1 MRALFVTPY
10 LPFPPTAGN
19 ALRTWPLL
27 RTAAQRFGADLLT
40 FGEALPEQSASEF
53 ARLDLMCR
61 LVPRTGRSRL
71 NRLAHLPDPT
81 QPDLV
86 GRMWSPAMV
95 DALTG
100 MLTERRYEVLQIEG
114 LELFSIVRRALAH
127 LPSAANRPALVYDAH
142 NAEYQ
147 LQQRAFQIAMSTPL
161 QWPAALYSL
170 LQAAKLRRF
179 EKIVCRMVD
188 QIFAASD
195 VDRRALERLAGVD
208 AIVVP
213 NAVDTEHYRPQPRPA
228 NKSPTLV
235 FGGTMSYR
243 PNVDAVCWF
252 CTEIWPLVRR
262 EMGGSQLLIVGRD
275 PAPAVRRLSSGKGII
290 VTGAVDGE
298 RSYYARA
305 DLFLVP
311 MRFGGGARLKILQ
324 AMAMEVPVLSTTLG
338 CEGIDLPGEAIR
350 IADDGERFAA
360 AAVALLRDKS
370 GRRSLARAGRDAVV
384 ERYDWST
391 VAEPA
396 VDALERLAA
405 RHPPPVPPK
414 E

>member
-27 RTAAQRFGADLLT
+27 RAAAQRFGADLLT
-40 FGEALPEQSASEF
+40 FGDALPEESASEF
-53 ARLDLMCR
+53 ARLGLMCR
-61 LVPRTGRSRL
+61 LVPPSGRSRL
-71 NRLAHLPDPT
+71 TRLAHLPDPS

-86 GRMWSPAMV
+86 GRMWSPAMA
-95 DALTG
+95 DALVDI
-100 MLTERRYEVLQIEG
+100 LSARDYEVLQIEG
-114 LELFSIVRRALAH
+114 LELFLIVRRALDR
-127 LPSAANRPALVYDAH
+127 LSSAARRPVLVYDAH

-147 LQQRAFQIAMSTPL
+147 LQHRAFQIAMTTPR

-179 EKIVCRMVD
+179 EKSVCRMVD
-188 QIFAASD
+188 QVIAASD
-195 VDRRALERLAGVD
+195 VDRRALQRLAGVD
-208 AIVVP
+208 ALVIP
-213 NAVDTEHYRPQPRPA
+213 NAVDTEHYRPQPRTQ
-228 NKSPTLV
+228 NESPTLV

-252 CTEIWPLVRR
+252 CAEIWPLVKRGVR
-262 EMGGSQLLIVGRD
+262 DARLLIVGRD
-275 PAPAVRRLSSGKGII
+275 PAPAVLRLASDEGII
-290 VTGAVDGE
+290 VTGAVDDE

-305 DLFLVP
+305 DLFIVP

-324 AMAMEVPVLSTTLG
+324 AMAMEIPVLSTTLG
-338 CEGIDLPGEAIR
+338 CEGIDLPDEAVR
-350 IADDGERFAA
+350 LADNGERFAA
-360 AAVALLRDKS
+360 AAVALLRDES
-370 GRRSLARAGRDAVV
+370 GRRALARAGRAAVV
-384 ERYDWST
+384 QRYDWSR

-396 VDALERLAA
+396 VDALELLAA
-405 RHPPPVPPK
+405 RHRTLVPPK

>member
-19 ALRTWPLL
+19 ALRTWPLV
-27 RTAAQRFGADLLT
+27 RAASQRLGADLLT
-40 FGEALPEQSASEF
+40 FGESLSDDVSSEF
-53 ARLDLMCR
+53 AGLGLTCR
-61 LVPRTGRSRL
+61 LVPPPERSRL
-71 NRLAHLPDPT
+71 TRLAHLPDPS

-95 DALTG
+95 EALVEMMTA
-100 MLTERRYEVLQIEG
+100 RRYDVLQIEG
-114 LELFSIVRRALAH
+114 LELFSIVRVALER
-127 LPSAANRPALVYDAH
+127 LPSAARHPALVYDAH

-147 LQQRAFQIAMSTPL
+147 LQQRAFQIAISTPR

-179 EKIVCRMVD
+179 ERRVCRMVD
-188 QIFAASD
+188 QVIAASE
-195 VDRRALERLAGVD
+195 VDRLALKRLAGID
-208 AIVVP
+208 ALVIP
-213 NAVDTEHYRPQPRPA
+213 NAVDTEHYRPHALPR
-228 NKSPTLV
+228 NDCPTLV

-262 EMGGSQLLIVGRD
+262 ELGNCRLIIVGRD
-275 PAPAVRRLSSGKGII
+275 PAPAVVGLASNEGIM
-290 VTGAVDGE
+290 VTGAVDDE
-298 RSYYARA
+298 RPYYARA
-305 DLFLVP
+305 DLFIVP

-338 CEGIDLPGEAIR
+338 CEGIDLPDEAIR
-350 IADDGERFAA
+350 VADDGGRFAS
-360 AAVALLRDKS
+360 AAVDLLRDET
-370 GRRSLARAGRDAVV
+370 GRRALARAGRAAVV
-384 ERYDWST
+384 KSYDWSR

-396 VDALERLAA
+396 VDAIQSLTA
-405 RHPPPVPPK
+405 RHQSPVPPR

>member
-1 MRALFVTPY
+1 
-10 LPFPPTAGN
+10 
-19 ALRTWPLL
+19 
-27 RTAAQRFGADLLT
+27 
-40 FGEALPEQSASEF
+40 
-53 ARLDLMCR
+53 
-61 LVPRTGRSRL
+61 
-71 NRLAHLPDPT
+71 
-81 QPDLV
+81 
-86 GRMWSPAMV
+86 
-95 DALTG
+95 
-100 MLTERRYEVLQIEG
+100 
-114 LELFSIVRRALAH
+114 
-127 LPSAANRPALVYDAH
+127 
-142 NAEYQ
+142 
-147 LQQRAFQIAMSTPL
+147 
-161 QWPAALYSL
+161 
-170 LQAAKLRRF
+170 
-179 EKIVCRMVD
+179 
-188 QIFAASD
+188 
-195 VDRRALERLAGVD
+195 
-208 AIVVP
+208 
-213 NAVDTEHYRPQPRPA
+213 
-228 NKSPTLV
+228 
-235 FGGTMSYR
+235 MSYR

-262 EMGGSQLLIVGRD
+262 EVGGSQLLIVGRD

-290 VTGAVDGE
+290 VTGAVDDE

>member
-27 RTAAQRFGADLLT
+27 RAATQRFGADLLT
-40 FGEALPEQSASEF
+40 FGESLPKEAAYEF
-53 ARLDLMCR
+53 ARLDLSCR
-61 LVPRTGRSRL
+61 LVPPPGRSRL
-71 NRLAHLPDPT
+71 TRLAHLPDPR

-95 DALTG
+95 DSLVE
-100 MLTERRYEVLQIEG
+100 MLTARRYDVLQIEG
-114 LELFSIVRRALAH
+114 LELFSVVRSALER
-127 LPSAANRPALVYDAH
+127 LPSAARRPALVYDAH

-147 LQQRAFQIAMSTPL
+147 LQQRAFQIAISTPR

-179 EKIVCRMVD
+179 ERRVCRMVD
-188 QIFAASD
+188 QVIATSD
-195 VDRRALERLAGVD
+195 VDQCALRQLAGVD
-208 AIVVP
+208 ALVIP
-213 NAVDTEHYRPQPRPA
+213 NAVDTERYQPQDRPR
-228 NKSPTLV
+228 NESPTLV

-252 CTEIWPLVRR
+252 CTEVWPLVRR
-262 EMGGSQLLIVGRD
+262 ELGNCRLIIVGRD
-275 PAPAVRRLSSGKGII
+275 PAPAVLGMASNEGIM
-290 VTGAVDGE
+290 VTGAVDDE
-298 RSYYARA
+298 RPYYARA
-305 DLFLVP
+305 DLFIVP

-324 AMAMEVPVLSTTLG
+324 AMAMEIPVLSTTLG
-338 CEGIDLPGEAIR
+338 CEGINLPDDAIR
-350 IADDGERFAA
+350 LADGGERFAA
-360 AAVALLRDKS
+360 AAVELLRDET
-370 GRRSLARAGRDAVV
+370 GRRALARAGRDAVV
-384 ERYDWST
+384 RRYDWSR

-396 VDALERLAA
+396 VDALEMLAA
-405 RHPPPVPPK
+405 RHQPSVPPR